1 MNKKIIIISL
11 LCCLLGLYFLIPHS
25 PKKYKARCVSDHK
38 VFKELCAKATRQPE
52 SFKHFK
58 RDPFF
63 TLFAENTSVDE
74 GRICLEL
81 IRSRYPDLL
90 THMDQFRQND
100 ALGSPVT
107 ASYENI
113 GTISPTTLHYI
124 KVLGE
129 LRKEFGDLSAM
140 DIIEIGGGYGGQ
152 CKIIS
157 DLFSFKSY
165 TLVDLPE
172 TLELAKK
179 YLTEAGVKNVRF
191 LTPDQ
196 LSKEERYDLVLS
208 TYGFSEYNRTLQ
220 KSLFTQVLERSQRGY
235 LDCNFCS
242 KQFRVDPLSKKQLI
256 ETFKNRGFP
265 FRILEEEPRRGK
277 ENFILVWDHEI

>member
-1 MNKKIIIISL
+1 MTKKIIIISL
-11 LCCLLGLYFLIPHS
+11 ICCLLGLYFLVPRS
-25 PKKYKARCVSDHK
+25 SKKKKARCISDHK
-38 VFKELCAKATRQPE
+38 VFTELCTKAAHQEE
-52 SFKHFK
+52 SFKQFK

-74 GRICLEL
+74 GRVCLEL

-90 THMDQFRQND
+90 AHIDQFRQND
-100 ALGSPVT
+100 HLGNPVT
-107 ASYENI
+107 VPYDI
-113 GTISPTTLHYI
+113 GTISPTTLHYM

-129 LRKEFGDLSAM
+129 LRKEFGDLSNM
-140 DIIEIGGGYGGQ
+140 RIIEIGGGYGGQ

-157 DLFSFKSY
+157 DLFSFKNY

-172 TLELAKK
+172 TLELAQK
-179 YLTEAGVKNVRF
+179 YLNEQGVENVRF

-196 LSKEERYDLVLS
+196 LSKEEHYDLVLS
-208 TYGFSEYNRTLQ
+208 TYGFSECNRSLQ
-220 KSLFTQVLERSQRGY
+220 KSLFAQVLERSQRGY

-242 KQFRVDPLSKKQLI
+242 KQFRVDPLSKNQLI
-256 ETFKNRGFP
+256 ETFKKRGFP

-277 ENFILVWDHEI
+277 DNFILVWNHEI